1 MRNNLPVT
9 SQEVTLSETDL
20 LVSTTDPQGR
30 ILYCNESFVNLSG
43 FPREELLGQPHNL
56 VRHPDMPPEAFRDMW
71 QTLSNGRPWNGLVK
85 NRRKDG
91 GFYWVQANVT
101 PLFTGSEITGYLS
114 VRVKPRAEAVRSAEA
129 LYAVMRS
136 EAQQGKLVHT
146 LSGGHLT
153 LNTVWA
159 RSVSWLRMGTAARI
173 AGFSGAGAALST
185 TAVLAL
191 SGVMTPS
198 AAAAS
203 GLGVAVVTAAVA
215 FLAARSLATKP
226 LAQLVSAANR
236 LAAGDLASTVQTQGE
251 GEVLA
256 LGRALAQ
263 LSVNLRAVVGDAR
276 SELQHMQTATS
287 EIAAGNQ
294 DLASRTE
301 SQAANLEETAASME
315 EITGTVRQSVGSADQ
330 ASGIAQRARD
340 ATRQGSAAMLSV
352 SQTIQGISESSKK
365 ISEIIGVIE
374 GIAFQTNILA
384 LNAAVEAARAGEQG
398 RGFAVVAGEV
408 RALAQRTSSAAREVK
423 QLISASAEQVRAGT
437 QVSSQAKAKIDDV
450 LSTVELVTTVVG
462 TITVS
467 ANEQLTGISQVNEAI
482 TQLDTITQRNAALVE
497 QVAASAMGLQNQAQA
512 VANAMS
518 VFSLPGSASTAPNAV
533 ALRKA
538 AKASQKGKATPA
550 QWSATDAH

>member
-1 MRNNLPVT
+1 MRTNLPVT
-9 SQEVTLSETDL
+9 SQEVLLSEADL

-30 ILYCNESFVNLSG
+30 ILYCNDSFVQLSG
-43 FPREELLGQPHNL
+43 FTREELLGQPHNL
-56 VRHPDMPPEAFRDMW
+56 VRHPEMPPEAFRDMW
-71 QTLSNGRPWNGLVK
+71 QTLSSGLPWNGLVK

-101 PLFTGSEITGYLS
+101 PLFTGQEITGYLS
-114 VRVKPRAEAVRSAEA
+114 VRVKPRAEAVREAEA

-136 EAQQGKLVHT
+136 EEQSGQRVHKLAA
-146 LSGGHLT
+146 GHLFVD
-153 LNTVWA
+153 TVVGRTA
-159 RSVSWLRMGTAARI
+159 AWLRLGTAARI
-173 AGFSGAGAALST
+173 AWFSGAGAALST
-185 TAVLAL
+185 AAVLAL
-191 SGVMTPS
+191 SGVTSPGIW
-198 AAAAS
+198 AAS
-203 GLGVAVVTAAVA
+203 GLGVALVTAAIA
-215 FLAARSLATKP
+215 FQASRSLATQP
-226 LAQLVSAANR
+226 LAQLVNAANR
-236 LAAGDLASTVQTQGE
+236 LAAGDLATAVQTQGD

-276 SELQHMQTATS
+276 REVQQMQAATS

-294 DLASRTE
+294 DLATRTE

-330 ASGIAQRARD
+330 ASGIAQRAQE

-352 SQTIQGISESSKK
+352 SQTIQGISESSNK

-437 QVSSQAKAKIDDV
+437 QVSTEAKTKVDDV
-450 LSTVELVTTVVG
+450 MSTVELVTTVVG

-482 TQLDTITQRNAALVE
+482 NQLDTITQRNAALVE
-497 QVAASAMGLQNQAQA
+497 QVAASAMGLQHQAQA

-518 VFSLPGSASTAPNAV
+518 VFSLPGSASAAPNAV

-538 AKASQKGKATPA
+538 AKAAQATKKTGGKAKA
-550 QWSATDAH
+550 EAH